1 MTNDKILVFIPCY
14 NCEKQI
20 SRVLAQLD
28 EKVLPYVTEVILVNN
43 LSPDHTVDVA
53 KEYLTA
59 HPEIPCKII
68 NNNQNYNLGGSHKVA
83 FNYALDHGFDYVIVL
98 HGDDQGNIHDF
109 LPLLETREQAKYDCV
124 LGARFMKGS
133 KLIGYSKK
141 RIWGNKVFN
150 ALFSIAV
157 GRKVYDLGS
166 GLNMYKTS
174 MLQLKYYV
182 NLSDALFFNDEM
194 LLFSSYYKHN
204 LKFQPITWR
213 EEDQVSN
220 AKLFQFSKS
229 LMKMAFRYRLS
240 PKKFVSSFH
249 KENIYA
255 GQVVFDNTRPASDNA
270 NGEET

>member
-68 NNNQNYNLGGSHKVA
+68 NNNQNVNLGGSHKVA
-83 FNYALDHGFDYVIVL
+83 FHYALDHGFDYVVVL
-98 HGDDQGNIHDF
+98 HGDDQANIHDF
-109 LPLLETREQAKYDCV
+109 LPLFESKEYEKFDCV
-124 LGARFMKGS
+124 LGSRFSKGS

-150 ALFSIAV
+150 CVYTIAA
-157 GRKVYDLGS
+157 GHKVRDLGS

-174 MLQLKYYV
+174 MLSSRYYV
-182 NLSDALFFNDEM
+182 HLSDALFFNCEM
-194 LLFSSYYKHN
+194 LLFSAYYKHKWN
-204 LKFQPITWR
+204 FYPITWR

-220 AKLFQFSKS
+220 AKLFRLAKNIF
-229 LMKMAFRYRLS
+229 LTAARYRLS
-240 PKKFVSSFH
+240 PRRFVSGFK
-249 KENIYA
+249 KEDIYRGTVVYNNI
-255 GQVVFDNTRPASDNA
+255 QKTESD
-270 NGEET
+270 T